1 MEKRV
6 LLATLLSLGFLFLW
20 QYFMYKPQ
28 QQKQNIVSKEEYKE
42 KSASVNVN
50 YLKKEIEENLFEPY
64 IVETDYL
71 KIVFNQII

>member
-42 KSASVNVN
+42 KSASVNI
-50 YLKKEIEENLFEPY
+50 KKNMVQLM
-64 IVETDYL
+64 
-71 KIVFNQII
+71 

>member
-6 LLATLLSLGFLFLW
+6 LLAILLSLGFLFLW

-50 YLKKEIEENLFEPY
+50 YLKKK
-64 IVETDYL
+64 L
-71 KIVFNQII
+71 KKIFLSHILWKQII